1 MLLKPRLTFY
11 FSWLQNY
18 VDLDTVD
25 IILLQTTQTSSFIGQ
40 WCEGVHIT
48 AAVVVREKFKVS
60 YGYGGSKKA
69 NGKEFSL
76 ERRAQTPSTM

>member
-1 MLLKPRLTFY
+1 MLLQLRSSFY
-11 FSWLQNY
+11 FSWLKNY

-25 IILLQTTQTSSFIGQ
+25 IILLQNTQTSFIGQ

-48 AAVVVREKFKVS
+48 AAVVVPEKCKVS
-60 YGYGGSKKA
+60 YGYGGTKKA